1 MNHFE
6 LRAGRT
12 PFWDAFPVDSTAK
25 VQPASRLLSKDPTR
39 FKRNV
44 GESRLDTINIRKNM
58 FKRAAVVFTAMSCLT
73 LGIVMSAGLTA
84 ASERVLL

>member
-25 VQPASRLLSKDPTR
+25 VQPASRLLSKDPHGSNET
-39 FKRNV
+39 
-44 GESRLDTINIRKNM
+44 
-58 FKRAAVVFTAMSCLT
+58 
-73 LGIVMSAGLTA
+73 SAKAGWTQ
-84 ASERVLL
+84 SI